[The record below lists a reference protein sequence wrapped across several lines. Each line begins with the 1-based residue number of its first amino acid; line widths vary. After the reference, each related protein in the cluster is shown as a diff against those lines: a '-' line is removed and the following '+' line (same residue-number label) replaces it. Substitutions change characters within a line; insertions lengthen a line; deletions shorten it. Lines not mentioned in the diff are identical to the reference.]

1 VRLTQT
7 IRSSAQVLLRI
18 VNDLLDL
25 SRAQAGKIAL
35 EKLPID
41 LDQILDECANLF
53 SATAQAKGIRLSV
66 RPLAPDRQAPAGRTL
81 VGDPFRIRQIV
92 MNLVGNAVKFTEHGE
107 IRVHADIEIPDADRA
122 AVNIAVSDSGIGMD
136 AATVE
141 KIFQPFTQA
150 DESTSRRFGGSGLG
164 LAICRELA
172 ELMGGRIT
180 AESAPGAGS
189 TFHVL
194 LPLGLS
200 AAQPAPTAAVLETT
214 SDAAGE
220 TTGAIG
226 AHVLLVEDEPVNAA
240 VAQGYLEALGCTSV
254 WTKDGAEALARSA
267 AERFD
272 LILMDI
278 NMPAFDGYQTARL
291 IRERAGPGRR
301 VPIIAL
307 TAHTPSQVRERCE
320 AAGIDDVLSKPYT
333 PEDCEKLLRRWIPR
347 DRGPRIAVEQAGRR
361 PSTSPGTAQLPAAPA
376 AADLA
381 KIDTATVVR
390 LRGTGAPGRTNLY
403 ARLVELFRTGSAT
416 ALGELEA
423 AIRGGDLAAARATC
437 HKLKSSAAN
446 VGAIAFSED
455 VRRLEQLCAGGET
468 SAAWSA
474 FERLRSAHPALIAEL
489 TGLERRESA

>member
-1 VRLTQT
+1 
-7 IRSSAQVLLRI
+7 
-18 VNDLLDL
+18 
-25 SRAQAGKIAL
+25 
-35 EKLPID
+35 
-41 LDQILDECANLF
+41 
-53 SATAQAKGIRLSV
+53 
-66 RPLAPDRQAPAGRTL
+66 
-81 VGDPFRIRQIV
+81 

-107 IRVHADIEIPDADRA
+107 IRVHADLDFPDADRA
-122 AVNIAVSDSGIGMD
+122 AARISVADSGIGMD

-180 AESAPGAGS
+180 VESTPGVGS

-194 LPLGLS
+194 LPLDLS
-200 AAQPAPTAAVLETT
+200 AAQSAPAATVREAAD
-214 SDAAGE
+214 DAARAA
-220 TTGAIG
+220 TGAIA

-267 AERFD
+267 TERFD

-291 IRERAGPGRR
+291 IRERAGSGRR

-307 TAHTPSQVRERCE
+307 TAHTPAQVRERCE

-333 PEDCEKLLRRWIPR
+333 PEDCEKLLRRWVPPDLQPRGNAQPSAGSAGIATTAEAPEAPR
-347 DRGPRIAVEQAGRR
+347 DSQEPRAN
-361 PSTSPGTAQLPAAPA
+361 PP
-376 AADLA
+376 ADLA
-381 KIDTATVVR
+381 KVDQATVVR
-390 LRGTGAPGRTNLY
+390 LRGSGAPGRASLY
-403 ARLVELFRTGSAT
+403 VRLVELFRAGSTT
-416 ALGELEA
+416 ALEELEA

-446 VGAIAFSED
+446 VGALAFSED
-455 VRRLEQLCAGGET
+455 VRRLEQLCAGGNAT
-468 SAAWSA
+468 AAWSA
-474 FERLRSAHPALIAEL
+474 FERLRTAHPALLAEL